1 MRKAISK
8 ILDLSLVGLACASMA
23 AASHAAPTRPGNLLV
38 TDLQANTLTEYTTS
52 GSVVQRFSIP
62 APPSATEHLRDVVQ
76 GTDGRIHMF
85 NGTFMP
91 WMSTLDPATGGI
103 SNLTAKGWS
112 TGNIGSYGSI
122 ATTGSHVFVMD
133 TDTAGGE
140 AQGIVRFDLSDGSF
154 ERFASGNS
162 FAYLTLGLDGK
173 LYAGGSVLTNGVVV
187 FDPMTMT
194 STGYFELQDK
204 RDIRG
209 MAVDSAGNVYTADW
223 SGRIQKRNAGGSVI
237 ASLSTG
243 QNLQDIDIDSEGNIV
258 VGSRFGTV
266 YLTDSSL
273 TQMTSFQIGS
283 RFGPSVHVAFTSS
296 VPEPATSAM
305 GAVGMLAVAALA
317 RGRQRKHHP
326 NAA

>member
-1 MRKAISK
+1 
-8 ILDLSLVGLACASMA
+8 
-23 AASHAAPTRPGNLLV
+23 
-38 TDLQANTLTEYTTS
+38 
-52 GSVVQRFSIP
+52 
-62 APPSATEHLRDVVQ
+62 
-76 GTDGRIHMF
+76 MF